1 MAQAFNAVFR
11 ELVTVVKNETT
22 QKDVKNAVKSAYRVW
37 NSAASTIAD
46 AFHETFGASYDA
58 VMESGVSSVPS
69 DSPLVAGMPLQKV
82 VESMDPEFV
91 PRVEALVLGL
101 FALSIAERVLY
112 SSDDKPAFA
121 DAYARVQKELAG
133 VDGTSLEEVIL
144 DEDIVKFVKDAGAK
158 MRETGG
164 ACGLPVMVM
173 PDNAILAIAKDISDG
188 IDPDMLSRP
197 DGMQALVQSVSAG
210 IGQRIGNGEI
220 DPAALMKDAS
230 AMLAN
235 VDMSEIMKM
244 MGGMGIDPAMLA
256 SGMAGFGAPPGTPKK
271 K

>member
-22 QKDVKNAVKSAYRVW
+22 QKDVKNAVKTAYRVW
-37 NSAASTIAD
+37 NSASSTIAD
-46 AFHETFGASYDA
+46 TFHETFGAAYDA
-58 VMESGVSSVPS
+58 VMESGASAIP
-69 DSPLVAGMPLQKV
+69 DSKLVADMSYQKV

-101 FALSIAERVLY
+101 FALSIAERVLH
-112 SSDDKPAFA
+112 SGDDKPAFA

-133 VDGTSLEEVIL
+133 GDTSLEEVIL

-158 MRETGG
+158 MRDTGG

-235 VDMSEIMKM
+235 VDMGEIMKM

-256 SGMAGFGAPPGTPKK
+256 AGMSGFGAPPTPKK

>member
-22 QKDVKNAVKSAYRVW
+22 QKEVKNAVKLAYRVW
-37 NSAASTIAD
+37 NSASSTIAD
-46 AFHETFGASYDA
+46 DFHETFGGSYDA
-58 VMESGVSSVPS
+58 VMESGLTSIP
-69 DSPLVAGMPLQKV
+69 DSKLVADMSFQKV
-82 VESMDPEFV
+82 VESMNPEFV

-112 SSDDKPAFA
+112 SNDDKAAFA

-133 VDGTSLEEVIL
+133 VENVDLDAVIL

-164 ACGLPVMVM
+164 ACGLPVLVM

-235 VDMSEIMKM
+235 VDMGEIMKM

-256 SGMAGFGAPPGTPKK
+256 GGLAGFGAPPTPRKR
-271 K
+271 

>member
-22 QKDVKNAVKSAYRVW
+22 QKEVKNAVKTAYRVW
-37 NSAASTIAD
+37 NSASSAIAD
-46 AFHETFGASYDA
+46 DFHDSFQESYDA
-58 VMESGVSSVPS
+58 VMESGASAIP
-69 DSPLVAGMPLQKV
+69 DSKLVADMSYQKV
-82 VESMDPEFV
+82 VESMNPEFV
-91 PRVEALVLGL
+91 PRIEALVLGL

-112 SSDDKPAFA
+112 SGDDKSAFA

-133 VDGTSLEEVIL
+133 VDGTDLDAVIL

-235 VDMSEIMKM
+235 VDMGEIMKM

-256 SGMAGFGAPPGTPKK
+256 SGMAGFGAPPTPKK
-271 K
+271 R

>member
-1 MAQAFNAVFR
+1 MAQAFNAIFR

-22 QKDVKNAVKSAYRVW
+22 QKDVKNAVKTAYRVW
-37 NSAASTIAD
+37 NSASSTISD
-46 AFHETFGASYDA
+46 TFHETFYEAYDFI
-58 VMESGVSSVPS
+58 MESGIASVT
-69 DSPLVAGMPLQKV
+69 DSPVVADMPLKKV
-82 VESMDPEFV
+82 IESMNPEFV

-101 FALSIAERVLY
+101 FALSITERVLY

-133 VDGTSLEEVIL
+133 IEGANLDEVIL

-220 DPAALMKDAS
+220 DTAALMKDAS

-235 VDMSEIMKM
+235 VDMGEIMKM
-244 MGGMGIDPAMLA
+244 MGGMGIDPSMLA
-256 SGMAGFGAPPGTPKK
+256 GGLAGFGAPPIPKK
-271 K
+271 R

>member
-22 QKDVKNAVKSAYRVW
+22 QKDVKNAVKTAYRVW
-37 NSAASTIAD
+37 NSASSTIAD
-46 AFHETFGASYDA
+46 DFHATFQESYDA
-58 VMESGVSSVPS
+58 VMESGLASAPDAPV
-69 DSPLVAGMPLQKV
+69 VAGMPLKKV

-101 FALSIAERVLY
+101 FALSVAQHVLFGE
-112 SSDDKPAFA
+112 DAPAFT

-133 VDGTSLEEVIL
+133 VETSALEEVIL
-144 DEDIVKFVKDAGAK
+144 DEDIVKFVKDTGVK

-173 PDNAILAIAKDISDG
+173 QDNAILAIAKDISDG

-235 VDMSEIMKM
+235 VDMGEIMKM

-256 SGMAGFGAPPGTPKK
+256 GGLAGFGAPPPTPRKR
-271 K
+271 